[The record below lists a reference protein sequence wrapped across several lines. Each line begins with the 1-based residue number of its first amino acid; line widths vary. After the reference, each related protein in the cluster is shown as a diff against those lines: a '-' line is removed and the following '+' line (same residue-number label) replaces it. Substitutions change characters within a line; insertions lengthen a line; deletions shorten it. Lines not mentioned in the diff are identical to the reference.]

1 MENNEKKVLLS
12 LKNVDVKFNV
22 RGRILCA
29 IRNVSLD
36 IYENE
41 SGHCR

>member
-1 MENNEKKVLLS
+1 MENTEKKILLS

-22 RGRILCA
+22 RGRYLNA

-36 IYENE
+36 IY
-41 SGHCR
+41 